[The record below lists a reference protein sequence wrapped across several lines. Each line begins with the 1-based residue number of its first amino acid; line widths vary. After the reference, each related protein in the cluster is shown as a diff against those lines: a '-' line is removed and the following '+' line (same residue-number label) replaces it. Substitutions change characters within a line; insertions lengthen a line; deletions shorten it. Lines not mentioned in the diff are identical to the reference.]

1 MSHKLKMF
9 IMSSILSGTVFILS
23 IAIVIAIYKWLWNH
37 VNNFISPVTSFIN
50 EFIYAPDIVIN
61 VIAIIIVVAIAFV
74 SGIILKSITKTY
86 FESFVNKILLKIPFY
101 GLIKESL
108 EQIFTPNGAKSFDRK
123 CIAKIYSDSA
133 YSLGYI
139 TDEIPEKNL
148 FVVYSPTAPVVSS
161 GMIFFVDKDNVIE
174 IDVDNAKMFRA
185 IVSCGIGSS
194 ELIKDIEIK
203 SQEKD
208 AKKLD
213 K

>member
-23 IAIVIAIYKWLWNH
+23 IAIVFAIYNWLWNH
-37 VNNFISPVTSFIN
+37 VNNFISPITSFLGK
-50 EFIYAPDIVIN
+50 FIYAPDIVVNIL
-61 VIAIIIVVAIAFV
+61 AIIIVIGIALV
-74 SGIILKSITKTY
+74 SGILLKSITKTY
-86 FESFVNKILLKIPFY
+86 LESFVNKILLKIPFY

-108 EQIFTPNGAKSFDRK
+108 EQVFTPNGAKSFDRK
-123 CIAKIYSDSA
+123 CIAKLYSDNA

-148 FVVYSPTAPVVSS
+148 YVIYTPTAPVVSS
-161 GMIFFVDKDNVIE
+161 GMIFFVDKENVIE
-174 IDVDNAKMFRA
+174 INVDNAKMFRA

-203 SQEKD
+203 NAEKD
-208 AKKLD
+208 EKVLD